1 MRKFRYILL
10 WTAIFGAVSCVVNDV
25 DYQVNTNQSD
35 VVNVIGRITRF
46 SDHDVTTRGP
56 KDEAEAKMSSMALAI
71 FPVKEDGS
79 GLADNCV
86 YYTYKEATAEL
97 LFTIDRASN
106 SGLQLYN
113 KPYVMYI
120 FCNMPG
126 MGSFKSKNDETGEPG
141 TSLDEMLS
149 VAYNVENIN
158 IPENGFP
165 MIGSLGDTFS
175 TTFNRDNQKFVLSP
189 TDGSGKLLTPTVD
202 DKTRDLL
209 TIPMEAMFVKVNFS
223 IEVAADQSI
232 PDSYAPKFYVDGYTI
247 NGIPSTVDFNNNTLA
262 ESVLDN
268 QSLGIEGNLEAGPGT
283 VKFSFYLPE
292 QLLSADKT
300 FEEVLPAALKKS
312 TYSEEVDR
320 DQNGYR
326 DEDEK
331 YHQRYKCKLLGDDQ
345 QAANIVIS
353 GRYRDHQNHYWDI
366 DYTIYLG
373 ENNTDSFNLRRNYE
387 YNNVVTI
394 RGIQNSSDMSAN
406 GEAISIDHRVNITRT
421 QPGIITLRRETLLD
435 SHFEVRPLRVRKSEE
450 DVPGINAVK
459 VEIVDP
465 TTTNWMRLE
474 RSAGVG
480 SDYAGKT
487 NASGQSIYITEDG
500 PSKGKRRYFT
510 YNLVDGKTPGT
521 YDYSLVNSTEV
532 ILPLSEAT
540 ECCWIYIDECT
551 EIGDAVRSGVVRVT
565 YGSGTTTDNFV
576 ATTDTEF
583 PPVEY
588 VLNQRKLFEVKY
600 DDPETTT
607 DENRVYHIEYEE
619 EYLHNFDADDNFGS
633 TDDEG
638 MPWGLPGVQLS
649 YDHKAVV
656 FRTQDSDDDWVG
668 AVVDWVINSRIDG
681 VIPYYDFYDNKYDST
696 AMPDATNRHQYAGYD
711 FCTEIIQTVN
721 GGQTDVDGNA
731 YDTDPNNDINILA
744 LDEQP
749 DSAIEY
755 CYNKNKRNSE
765 GSVVWQENST
775 YNQTQ
780 LNWYLPSVDEIEDIM
795 MSKYGSGSFS
805 YARFLD
811 FRNKFYWSSQP
822 AYLSN
827 MAHYYGWLLIF
838 QLDETGELYTDDTF
852 EARATKVTWSNMNY
866 KPTTSGT
873 SGYEKVFLFKGE
885 EAPIIYDIAQE
896 LGTNNSFK
904 YTYQQREWG
913 GLIPERSKTIS
924 RDQLIKK
931 DEGHKPRT
939 SYARIRCVRKM

>member
-10 WTAIFGAVSCVVNDV
+10 LAAIFGAVSCVVNDV

-56 KDEAEAKMSSMALAI
+56 KDDAEAKMSSMALAI
-71 FPVKEDGS
+71 FPVKDDGS

-106 SGLQLYN
+106 PALCNDN

-126 MGSFKSKNDETGEPG
+126 MEDIGVGST
-141 TSLDEMLS
+141 LDDMLS
-149 VAYNVENIN
+149 VAFNVENID
-158 IPENGFP
+158 IPANGFP

-202 DKTRDLL
+202 GNTRDLL

-232 PDSYAPKFYVDGYTI
+232 PDSYAPKFYVDNYTI
-247 NGIPSTVDFNNNTLA
+247 NGIPSTVDFKNDTSA
-262 ESVLDN
+262 TAVLDGK
-268 QSLGIEGNLEAGPGT
+268 SLGIEGNLEAGPGT
-283 VKFSFYLPE
+283 VKFTFYLPE
-292 QLLSADKT
+292 QLLFAGKT
-300 FEEVLPAALKKS
+300 FEDVLPAALKKG
-312 TYSEEVDR
+312 TYSKEVDR

-450 DVPGINAVK
+450 DVPSINAVK
-459 VEIVDP
+459 VEVVNP

-480 SDYAGKT
+480 SAYEGKT

-521 YDYSLVNSTEV
+521 YDYSLVNSTAV
-532 ILPLSEAT
+532 VLPLTDAT
-540 ECCWIYIDECT
+540 ECCWIYVDECT
-551 EIGDAVRSGVVRVT
+551 EIGDAVRSGVIRVT

-576 ATTDTEF
+576 ATTNTAF

-588 VLNQRKLFEVKY
+588 VLNQRKLFQVKY
-600 DDPETTT
+600 DDPKTTT

-619 EYLHNFDADDNFGS
+619 EYLHNFDADDNFGT
-633 TDDEG
+633 TDYEG
-638 MPWGLPGVQLS
+638 MQWGLQGLQLS
-649 YDHKAVV
+649 YADNSDGDGHFSVIAKSG
-656 FRTQDSDDDWVG
+656 DSW
-668 AVVDWVINSRIDG
+668 INSVIDG
-681 VIPYYDFYDNKYDST
+681 FMNYFISSLNSFYDFYVKKHDSGV
-696 AMPDATNRHQYAGYD
+696 MSIESNLHDRKGWD
-711 FCTEIIQTVN
+711 FCYEIIQVAN
-721 GGQTDVDGNA
+721 GYGYNVPAAKVENT
-731 YDTDPNNDINILA
+731 ISELA
-744 LDEQP
+744 LDEKP
-749 DSAIEY
+749 KSAIEY
-755 CYNKNKRNSE
+755 CFNKNKRNAE
-765 GSVVWQENST
+765 GQVVWST
-775 YNQTQ
+775 GTNTYDQSQ
-780 LNWYLPSVDEIEDIM
+780 LNWYLPAIDEMEDVM
-795 MSKYGSGSFS
+795 MSTYGSGSFS

-822 AYLSN
+822 SFNKNLL
-827 MAHYYGWLLIF
+827 HYNAAVIWRISADYDYYI
-838 QLDETGELYTDDTF
+838 DDVSR
-852 EARATKVTWSNMNY
+852 ARATQVVYDTSFHEESSSVNGIYEVIHLRGSNSVNKYNLEELLKTQEYVSYDYSYSTGIIGSTTATRTFY
-866 KPTTSGT
+866 KSD
-873 SGYEKVFLFKGE
+873 V
-885 EAPIIYDIAQE
+885 
-896 LGTNNSFK
+896 
-904 YTYQQREWG
+904 
-913 GLIPERSKTIS
+913 IS
-924 RDQLIKK
+924 RNPGNLL
-931 DEGHKPRT
+931 RT
-939 SYARIRCVRKM
+939 SYARVRCVRKAN

>member
-10 WTAIFGAVSCVVNDV
+10 LAAIFGAVSCVVNDV

-56 KDEAEAKMSSMALAI
+56 KDDAEAKMSSMALAI
-71 FPVKEDGS
+71 FPVTDDGS

-106 SGLQLYN
+106 PALCSYN

-126 MGSFKSKNDETGEPG
+126 MEDISVGST
-141 TSLDEMLS
+141 LDEMLS
-149 VAYNVENIN
+149 VAFNVENID
-158 IPENGFP
+158 IPANGFP

-175 TTFNRDNQKFVLSP
+175 TTFNRDDQKFVLSP

-202 DKTRDLL
+202 GNTRDLL

-247 NGIPSTVDFNNNTLA
+247 NGIPSTVDFNKNTLA

-283 VKFSFYLPE
+283 VKFTFYLPE

-300 FEEVLPAALKKS
+300 FEDVLPAALKKGE
-312 TYSEEVDR
+312 YSKEVDR
-320 DQNGYR
+320 NQNGYR

-450 DVPGINAVK
+450 DVPDINAVK
-459 VEIVDP
+459 VEVVNP

-474 RSAGVG
+474 RSFGDGTPEG
-480 SDYAGKT
+480 SPQTTVNGT
-487 NASGQSIYITEDG
+487 PTSIYID
-500 PSKGKRRYFT
+500 SDANSASYGKRKFFT
-510 YNLVDGKTPGT
+510 YNLVDGVNANAT
-521 YDYSLVNSTEV
+521 DASLVKSTEV
-532 ILPLSEAT
+532 ILPLTAAT
-540 ECCWIYIDECT
+540 ECCWIYVDECT
-551 EIGDAVRSGVVRVT
+551 EIDDAVRSGVVRVT

-576 ATTDTEF
+576 ATANADF
-583 PPVEY
+583 KPVEY
-588 VLNQRKLFEVKY
+588 VLNQRKLFQVKY
-600 DDPETTT
+600 DDPATTT

-619 EYLHNFDADDNFGS
+619 EYLHNFDADDNFGT
-633 TDDEG
+633 TDYEG
-638 MPWGLPGVQLS
+638 MQWGLPGIQLS
-649 YDHKAVV
+649 YDHTA
-656 FRTQDSDDDWVG
+656 FSFNSALADAFTSD
-668 AVVDWVINSRIDG
+668 RK
-681 VIPYYDFYDNKYDST
+681 PYYDFYVEKHDKTSSGTMHD
-696 AMPDATNRHQYAGYD
+696 REGYD
-711 FCTEIIQTVN
+711 FMLEIIQEVN
-721 GGQTDVDGNA
+721 GVSGN
-731 YDTDPNNDINILA
+731 DTDSSNNIDMLQ
-744 LDEQP
+744 LDQQP
-749 DSAIEY
+749 KSAIEY
-755 CYNKNKRNSE
+755 CFNKNKRNNKGE
-765 GSVVWQENST
+765 VVWST
-775 YNQTQ
+775 GTNTYDQSQ
-780 LNWYLPSVDEIEDIM
+780 LNWYLPAIDEIEDIM
-795 MSKYGSGSFS
+795 MSKYGDDSFS
-805 YARFLD
+805 YTRFLD
-811 FRNKFYWSSQP
+811 FRNKNYWSSQP
-822 AYLSN
+822 SYIRHYAYYDGPLTSLFGGGPVFG
-827 MAHYYGWLLIF
+827 AY
-838 QLDETGELYTDDTF
+838 YTDDKDH
-852 EARATKVTWSNMNY
+852 ARATNVYVTDGEFNY
-866 KPTTSGT
+866 TPSGVIANT
-873 SGYEKVFLFKGE
+873 YYSFWYHYELLFW
-885 EAPIIYDIAQE
+885 EADETYYEGSYKERGMTETITPGPI
-896 LGTNNSFK
+896 
-904 YTYQQREWG
+904 QREVAN
-913 GLIPERSKTIS
+913 L
-924 RDQLIKK
+924 
-931 DEGHKPRT
+931 PRT
-939 SYARIRCVRKM
+939 TMARVRCVRKAN